1 MSLVSELQ
9 KLVTKPEYKLAIAV
23 LSPTC
28 PHCVDYKHMLAT
40 HTPPFPILQIEFGV
54 LKNNIVKMKE
64 FIKNAQISK
73 VEAKVLRAAVANC
86 SRLAGEVL
94 RV

>member
-1 MSLVSELQ
+1 M
-9 KLVTKPEYKLAIAV
+9 VTKPEYKLAIAV

-54 LKNNIVKMKE
+54 LKNKMHRFRKW
-64 FIKNAQISK
+64 KQKCCAQR
-73 VEAKVLRAAVANC
+73 LRK
-86 SRLAGEVL
+86 
-94 RV
+94 